1 MKLRGA
7 KVGRNQRCPCG
18 SGKKFKRCH
27 GDPVQSDRVAA
38 ALSAAQANLPRQLA
52 AEKQRAAQQGLGKP
66 IISAEVAGHR
76 LVAVGNK
83 IHTTKGTKT
92 FADFLVP
99 YVGTVL
105 GAEWLTA
112 ELQKPEVEMYP
123 VALWYRKDALHR
135 RKHVVKP
142 GEVFSAPE
150 IGATR
155 ALLDLGYNLYL
166 LEHNAEL
173 RSRLIARL
181 RNRNQLLGA
190 MSELRFAG
198 MFTRAGFS
206 IAFQNEDDNN
216 TTHCEYDVTRP
227 ATGRSFS
234 VEVKTRHW
242 PSFPSEGAEGARAIT
257 KHVSRL
263 LRDALAK
270 QADHDRLVFIELA
283 MPDMS
288 TQDKE
293 PWWMQAAVD
302 GVTDAEEQ
310 FARRG
315 INPPAAIVV
324 ITNHPHHLRLDA
336 TDSLT
341 GFASHGIGP
350 TEFRSGLRGTLHD
363 AIQFRERHAD
373 FLALWKSIEQHRHIP
388 MTFDGSNPNLAF
400 GDHPPRLE
408 IGGKYQIPGA
418 DGKPKVG
425 ILEDATVDPVQRNIC
440 GIYRTAD
447 GQRVVCTNPMTE
459 AEWRAY
465 GEHPDTFFGVIKPE
479 QSIQGPLELYDFF
492 FSSYGGQSKERLLQL
507 LTDFG
512 SPDVEALSMLPRDE
526 LAKVYCE
533 RLVNTTMATASFN
546 E

>member
-1 MKLRGA
+1 MELRGT
-7 KVGRNQRCPCG
+7 KLGRNERCPCG

-27 GDPVQSDRVAA
+27 GDPVQKDLIAA
-38 ALSAAQANLPRQLA
+38 AVSAADANLPRQLA
-52 AEKQRAAQQGLGKP
+52 SEKQRAAQQGLGKP

-83 IHTTKGTKT
+83 VHTTKGTRT
-92 FADFLVP
+92 FPDFLVP

-112 ELQKPEVEMYP
+112 ELQKEEAEMYA

-150 IGATR
+150 IGASR

-173 RSRLIARL
+173 RSRLVARL
-181 RNRNQLLGA
+181 RNRDQFLGA

-206 IAFQNEDDNN
+206 IAFQNEDDSD
-216 TTHCEYDVTRP
+216 TTHCEYDVTRT
-227 ATGRSFS
+227 ATGKRFS

-242 PSFPSEGAEGARAIT
+242 SSFPSEGPEGGRAVT

-263 LRDALAK
+263 LRDALGK
-270 QADHDRLVFIELA
+270 QADHDRIVFIELA
-283 MPDMS
+283 MPDTS
-288 TQDKE
+288 THDKE

-302 GVTDAEEQ
+302 GVNDAEEQ
-310 FARRG
+310 LKRRG
-315 INPPAAIVV
+315 IIPPGAIVV

-350 TEFRSGLRGTLHD
+350 TEFRSGLHGTLHD

-373 FLALWKSIEQHRHIP
+373 FLALWKSIRQHRHIP
-388 MTFDGSNPNLAF
+388 MTFDGSNPHLAF

-408 IGGKYQIPGA
+408 ISARYQIPGA
-418 DGKPKVG
+418 DGTPQIG
-425 ILEDATVDPVQRNIC
+425 ILEDATVDPVRRNVC
-440 GIYRTAD
+440 GVYRTAD
-447 GQRVVCTNPMTE
+447 GQRVVCTTPMTE

-465 GEHPDTFFGVIKPE
+465 EEHPDTFFGVIKH
-479 QSIQGPLELYDFF
+479 QGSVKDPLELYDFF
-492 FSSYGGQSKERLLQL
+492 FGSYGGQSKERLLKL
-507 LTDFG
+507 LAEFG
-512 SPDVEALSMLPRDE
+512 SPDVEALAALSRDE
-526 LAKVYCE
+526 LAKIYCE
-533 RLVNTTMATASFN
+533 RLVNATMARSRS
-546 E
+546 